1 MRNPLRTWSLTVQI
15 VKAWILLRLAEMHL
29 QAIIDL
35 INRDIGQ
42 PMAHEERRAML
53 LRRCFAEHAAA
64 VRRAE
69 YLVAVACNKWD
80 GAPAACIRRRA
91 RSNAC

>member
-1 MRNPLRTWSLTVQI
+1 MRNPLQTWSLTARV

-42 PMAHEERRAML
+42 PMAHVGT
-53 LRRCFAEHAAA
+53 AA
-64 VRRAE
+64 
-69 YLVAVACNKWD
+69 
-80 GAPAACIRRRA
+80 
-91 RSNAC
+91 